1 VPILKNQRHEGFAQ
15 GIAKGLSA
23 TEAFRA
29 ITPGIPKDADVKA
42 AQMRRQRGVEARI
55 QELKAQNAQRAQMT
69 REELLSF
76 YASVIR
82 TPADRVPPGSCVIQ
96 SYEETPEG
104 GRKIRIVDKAA
115 AGQALARM
123 CAWNEPEQLEIGATD
138 SLKNYLMA
146 LRSQSFFGRV
156 DSPPEQRAVS
166 LIEIEGPAAPARNG
180 ELGETS

>member
-1 VPILKNQRHEGFAQ
+1 MPRPRKQAYETFAQ
-15 GIAKGLSA
+15 HVASGASLAESYRRTTGQTA
-23 TEAFRA
+23 N
-29 ITPGIPKDADVKA
+29 ADVKGT
-42 AQMRRQRGVEARI
+42 QWHGYVGVKQRIA
-55 QELKAQNAQRAQMT
+55 ELKAQSAQRAQMS

-82 TPADRVPPGSCVIQ
+82 TPADRVPPGSSVIQ